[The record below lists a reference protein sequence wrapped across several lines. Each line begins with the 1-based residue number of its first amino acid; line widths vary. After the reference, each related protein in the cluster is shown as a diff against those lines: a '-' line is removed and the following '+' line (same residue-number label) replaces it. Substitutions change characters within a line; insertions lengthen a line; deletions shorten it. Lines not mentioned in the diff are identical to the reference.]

1 MELCPSLSIKVES
14 VKEETVLQ
22 MTRMSCL
29 YRHITSAANDIPIVI
44 GGSTD
49 DCGSKLFGTDLRE

>member
-1 MELCPSLSIKVES
+1 MKVES
-14 VKEETVLQ
+14 VKEDTVSR

-29 YRHITSAANDIPIVI
+29 YPHITSAANDILIVI